1 MIATYTFS
9 GLLAGILLVLAES
22 VPAIGF
28 IPGNMILALY
38 MLSSSEISSGYY
50 LTIAAIIFLLIPA
63 KVSKKLGR
71 AFSATGL
78 KSAKEEK
85 NERLLMLA
93 VRKLRNASWLFRD
106 LSKSMDEISTSEPMS
121 EEDSIRASMEQ
132 LSHQLCSECSLRDI
146 CWEMD
151 YQQTFRGII
160 SLFRISP

>member
-1 MIATYTFS
+1 
-9 GLLAGILLVLAES
+9 
-22 VPAIGF
+22 
-28 IPGNMILALY
+28 
-38 MLSSSEISSGYY
+38 MLSSSEISTGLLSSA
-50 LTIAAIIFLLIPA
+50 IAAIIFLLIPA

-106 LSKSMDEISTSEPMS
+106 LSKSMTEMSESEPMS

-132 LSHQLCSECSLRDI
+132 LSHQL
-146 CWEMD
+146 
-151 YQQTFRGII
+151 
-160 SLFRISP
+160 

>member
-1 MIATYTFS
+1 MGIVPSLSEVIAPSVIATYTFS
-9 GLLAGILLVLAES
+9 GLLAGIFAS
-22 VPAIGF
+22 FGRIGAAIGF
-28 IPGNMILALY
+28 ILGNMILALY
-38 MLSSSEISSGYY
+38 MLSSSEISSG
-50 LTIAAIIFLLIPA
+50 LLSSAIAAIIFLLIPA

-132 LSHQLCSECSLRDI
+132 LSHQFCSE
-146 CWEMD
+146 
-151 YQQTFRGII
+151 
-160 SLFRISP
+160 